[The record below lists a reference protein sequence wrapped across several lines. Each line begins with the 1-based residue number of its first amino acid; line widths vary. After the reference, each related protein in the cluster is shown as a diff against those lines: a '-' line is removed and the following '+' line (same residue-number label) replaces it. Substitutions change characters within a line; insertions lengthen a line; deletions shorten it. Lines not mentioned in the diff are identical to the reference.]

1 MSIDDHFEPS
11 ARSENNRWSRD
22 RVCKES
28 ERCDNLD
35 DVLALR
41 VCANGAADL
50 HGGVDAEVRTELPR

>member
-1 MSIDDHFEPS
+1 MSIDDHFEHS

-35 DVLALR
+35 DVLALC